1 MKRAKMSMV
10 MNEGVNIHCK
20 EVTTQVFPN
29 LLVELVADI
38 TKSKGSI
45 YASPSLR
52 QTLVTVTSNC
62 PVIYSSILSSFPA
75 VHFSLTC
82 KM

>member
-1 MKRAKMSMV
+1 MV

-45 YASPSLR
+45 YASPFLR

-62 PVIYSSILSSFPA
+62 PVIYSSILSSLFL
-75 VHFSLTC
+75 SSMLRTNSIIR
-82 KM
+82 KSRG